1 MGGGGTTKYVLVAAG
16 GGGGGWN
23 KSDNNETAKKIR
35 DASTEESGQNS
46 ADGKAGGQHRCFWFK
61 NIRSILLTY
70 KQQDETLSILGPE
83 II

>member
-1 MGGGGTTKYVLVAAG
+1 MVGQRPFPYNNINGSGAGGSFVINTGSGKSDYVLVAAG

-46 ADGKAGGQHRCFWFK
+46 ADGKAGGQHRCF
-61 NIRSILLTY
+61 
-70 KQQDETLSILGPE
+70 
-83 II
+83 